1 MDHRKSVDFTNEFIK
16 QQTEYQ
22 NHTPRGRN
30 MMANFTIRK
39 WNSEATFN
47 EDDYAGIPTKSS
59 IANLLNKF
67 LKSRPTKDD
76 LEMNKILKSEYKPIP
91 LRYSLIEILCN
102 HIEKHA
108 LEQEG
113 IFRVS
118 GSNQQIRLFWQTFI
132 TDNIEFPINEHNV
145 AGALKLY
152 IREQIE
158 PLVPYEMFSNFI
170 SQLGDG
176 GPVTLQAINNLLA
189 KITPE
194 NLKIIKRLIRTAVI
208 IVRHSQLNKM
218 DANNMG
224 IVFGPNIFKSRSD
237 SPNIFSEAKYSNESV
252 SFIISNYLQVFPD
265 LEIPIL
271 GTETNTEDNELI
283 NNSNNNSNNNNNN
296 NTNNVITPP
305 TTPKSATT
313 PSSILPLDSS
323 NNNGGGSASSPV
335 TKSIPLSSI
344 GSSSTS
350 PIMSS
355 SSSSPIVGTNLT
367 SSSIHSTSPTP
378 FSLLAT
384 STSSSST
391 TTTTTTTNNNKT
403 NSIVNSTSQSKSQLL
418 PIHPSL
424 LDTNQMIERVEGNP
438 LSQMKKQDFSITHHL
453 STKLQKTK
461 HFKKEEIWDC
471 FLVLKVSGNLINVK
485 NSTSSSSTQPNS
497 ITQSNSTSNNSLIN
511 NGKVKKSTTNLISQ
525 STSQSSLQLNQTA
538 ATTTTTTTTNNIVTL
553 TPVYILITS
562 KNVFFFD
569 TRVYN
574 IQHILPHSRL
584 KEISVDVVNKGLFSI
599 LDGESH
605 KLSFFLVPRPRVI
618 DLLVRSLE
626 RGRAIAKLTNKS
638 LASLQSRK
646 FPLLESNN
654 GTNGVSNFGK
664 LPESRP
670 VFESLAQNGFTEL
683 DVWEGTVD
691 LLEVVKKFHHILIPA
706 DQSKCVV
713 EFLLPAIPEFKGIY
727 RKSYKL
733 DSKTT
738 VYKIICLIC
747 EKAKLEPSKFLL
759 RTLKGRT
766 LFDNKSLGD
775 YGLGTLFTSWQLRLI
790 ALESPESTGNFVVEF
805 LMPDIPEF
813 KGMQKKA
820 IKVDAYQPLKR
831 IMKGLCDKLK
841 IPNHHYY
848 HLIGPEGEIL
858 GDNDV
863 LSSIGLGI
871 KYKTCKMKLAK
882 KVFPVGRNPELD
894 TPMVRSLVI
903 DNIIGLAWTK
913 IKDRHNERIRLYCK
927 QMLDYIV
934 DQTFVEITKAEL
946 LPKRVAMLGK
956 NSRYE
961 FYQALSVKEEEDMIL
976 MDIPGYKNTVYQS
989 RSIVTTE
996 PEPSPNY
1003 PLYRQKLPTI
1013 RGVGPITSI
1022 RDIKVNSAKNN
1033 FLSELKDNNKQQQ
1046 LGNDEHTIKP
1056 SQKIKYIAPT
1066 PVLNNPNS
1074 IVQLLALKPGASKL
1088 VEQLKN
1094 RMTITTSKINIF
1106 DVEDLV
1112 PKNSPVLSRKS
1123 YKL

>member
-1 MDHRKSVDFTNEFIK
+1 MDHRKSVDFTNEYIK
-16 QQTEYQ
+16 QQTENQ
-22 NHTPRGRN
+22 NHTPRGHR

-39 WNSEATFN
+39 WNSETNFN
-47 EDDYAGIPTKSS
+47 EDDYGAIPTKNS

-76 LEMNKILKSEYKPIP
+76 LEMNKILKSEYKPIT

-102 HIEKHA
+102 HIEKYA

-118 GSNQQIRLFWQTFI
+118 GSNQQIRLFWQTFT

-152 IREQIE
+152 IREQSE

-176 GPVTLQAINNLLA
+176 GPVTFTAITNLMS

-224 IVFGPNIFKSRSD
+224 IVFGPNIFKSRPD

-252 SFIISNYLQVFPD
+252 SFLISNYLNVFPD

-271 GTETNTEDNELI
+271 GTETNTEENELF
-283 NNSNNNSNNNNNN
+283 NNNNNN
-296 NTNNVITPP
+296 NNVIIPP
-305 TTPKSATT
+305 TTAS
-313 PSSILPLDSS
+313 SSILPTDSS

-350 PIMSS
+350 PIISPSSS

-378 FSLLAT
+378 FSL
-384 STSSSST
+384 ST
-391 TTTTTTTNNNKT
+391 TTTTNSNKV
-403 NSIVNSTSQSKSQLL
+403 NSIINSTSQSKSQLL

-438 LSQMKKQDFSITHHL
+438 LSQMKRKDFSITHHL

-461 HFKKEEIWDC
+461 HFRKEEIWDC
-471 FLVLKVSGNLINVK
+471 FLILKVSGNLVNVK
-485 NSTSSSSTQPNS
+485 NSTSTSTSSSSSSTSSTTINQPNS

-511 NGKVKKSTTNLISQ
+511 NGKIKKSTTNLISQ
-525 STSQSSLQLNQTA
+525 SNSQSSLQLNQTNN
-538 ATTTTTTTTNNIVTL
+538 NNIVTL

-562 KNVFFFD
+562 QNVFFFD
-569 TRVYN
+569 TRIYN

-646 FPLLESNN
+646 FPLLESNSGG
-654 GTNGVSNFGK
+654 GTSNFGK

-691 LLEVVKKFHHILIPA
+691 LLEVVKKFHHILIPSA

-775 YGLGTLFTSWQLRLI
+775 FGLGTLFTSWQLRLI

-848 HLIGPEGEIL
+848 HLIGPEGEVL

-882 KVFPVGRNPELD
+882 KVFPVGKNPELD

-903 DNIIGLAWTK
+903 DNIIGLAWSK

-934 DQTFVEITKAEL
+934 DQTFVEIAKAEL
-946 LPKRVAMLGK
+946 VPKRVAMLGK

-961 FYQALSVKEEEDMIL
+961 FYHALSLKEEEDMIL
-976 MDIPGYKNTVYQS
+976 MDIQGYKETVYQS
-989 RSIVTTE
+989 RSIVPSE
-996 PEPSPNY
+996 PDSSPNY

-1013 RGVGPITSI
+1013 RGVGPINSI

-1046 LGNDEHTIKP
+1046 QQQQQIGNTNEEHTIKP
-1056 SQKIKYIAPT
+1056 SQRIKYIAPT

>member
-1 MDHRKSVDFTNEFIK
+1 MDHRKSVDFTNEYIK
-16 QQTEYQ
+16 QQTEHQ

-30 MMANFTIRK
+30 MMSNFTIRK
-39 WNSEATFN
+39 WNSEAN
-47 EDDYAGIPTKSS
+47 LNDDDYGGIPTKSS

-76 LEMNKILKSEYKPIP
+76 LEMNKILKSEYKSIP
-91 LRYSLIEILCN
+91 LRYSLVDILCS
-102 HIEKHA
+102 HIEKYA

-118 GSNQQIRLFWQTFI
+118 GSNQQIRLFWQTF
-132 TDNIEFPINEHNV
+132 TSDNIEFPINEHNV

-158 PLVPYEMFSNFI
+158 PLIPYEMFTNFI
-170 SQLGDG
+170 NQLGDG
-176 GPVTLQAINNLLA
+176 GAVTLTAINNLMV
-189 KITPE
+189 KINSE
-194 NLKIIKRLIRTAVI
+194 SLKIIKRLIRTAVI

-224 IVFGPNIFKSRSD
+224 IVFGPNIFKSKSD
-237 SPNIFSEAKYSNESV
+237 SPNIFTEAKYSNESV
-252 SFIISNYLQVFPD
+252 SFLISNYLQVFPD

-271 GTETNTEDNELI
+271 GTETNTEDNDS
-283 NNSNNNSNNNNNN
+283 NNSNSNSNNNN
-296 NTNNVITPP
+296 VLTPP
-305 TTPKSATT
+305 TTPKSSTIPTT
-313 PSSILPLDSS
+313 TTTTTTDSS
-323 NNNGGGSASSPV
+323 SGSASSPV
-335 TKSIPLSSI
+335 TKSIPLSSV
-344 GSSSTS
+344 GSSSSSTS
-350 PIMSS
+350 PVMLSS
-355 SSSSPIVGTNLT
+355 QTTN
-367 SSSIHSTSPTP
+367 SIHSTSPTP
-378 FSLLAT
+378 FSL
-384 STSSSST
+384 
-391 TTTTTTTNNNKT
+391 TNNNNNNKS
-403 NSIVNSTSQSKSQLL
+403 NSISNSTSQSKSQLL

-471 FLVLKVSGNLINVK
+471 FLVLKVSGNLVSVK
-485 NSTSSSSTQPNS
+485 NSSSSTNLSQSNS

-511 NGKVKKSTTNLISQ
+511 NGKLKKSTTNLISQ
-525 STSQSSLQLNQTA
+525 SSSTSSQHLLNQTS
-538 ATTTTTTTTNNIVTL
+538 TTTNIVTL

-562 KNVFFFD
+562 QNVFFFD

-584 KEISVDVVNKGLFSI
+584 KEISIDVINKGLFSI

-605 KLSFFLVPRPRVI
+605 KLSFFLVPRPKII

-646 FPLLESNN
+646 FPLLE
-654 GTNGVSNFGK
+654 TNGPGAGGSNFGK

-848 HLIGPEGEIL
+848 HLIGPEGEVL

-882 KVFPVGRNPELD
+882 KIFPVGKNLELD
-894 TPMVRSLVI
+894 TPMVKSLVI
-903 DNIIGLAWTK
+903 DDIISLAWNK

-946 LPKRVAMLGK
+946 VPKRVAMLGK

-976 MDIPGYKNTVYQS
+976 MDIQGYKNTVYQS
-989 RSIVTTE
+989 RSIIPTE
-996 PEPSPNY
+996 PESSPNY

-1046 LGNDEHTIKP
+1046 QLGNGNDDHTIKP
-1056 SQKIKYIAPT
+1056 SQKIRYTAPT
-1066 PVLNNPNS
+1066 PILNNPNS

>member
-1 MDHRKSVDFTNEFIK
+1 MDHRKSVDFTNEYIK

-22 NHTPRGRN
+22 NHTPRGHR

-47 EDDYAGIPTKSS
+47 EDDYGAIPTKSS

-91 LRYSLIEILCN
+91 LRYSLIEILCS
-102 HIEKHA
+102 HIEKYA

-118 GSNQQIRLFWQTFI
+118 GSNQQIRLFWQTFT

-152 IREQIE
+152 IREQSE

-176 GPVTLQAINNLLA
+176 GPVTLTAINSLMS

-224 IVFGPNIFKSRSD
+224 IVFGPNIFKSKPD

-252 SFIISNYLQVFPD
+252 SFLISNYLQVFPD

-283 NNSNNNSNNNNNN
+283 NNNNN
-296 NTNNVITPP
+296 NNVITPP
-305 TTPKSATT
+305 NSATV
-313 PSSILPLDSS
+313 PSTTTTTTTTTDSS

-344 GSSSTS
+344 GSSSSSTS
-350 PIMSS
+350 PLISS
-355 SSSSPIVGTNLT
+355 STSSPIVGTNIT
-367 SSSIHSTSPTP
+367 SNSIHSTSPTP

-384 STSSSST
+384 S
-391 TTTTTTTNNNKT
+391 NNKT
-403 NSIVNSTSQSKSQLL
+403 NSITNSTSQSKSQLL

-461 HFKKEEIWDC
+461 HFRKEEIWDC
-471 FLVLKVSGNLINVK
+471 FLILKVSGNLVNVK
-485 NSTSSSSTQPNS
+485 NSTSSSTTTTTTTNQPNS

-511 NGKVKKSTTNLISQ
+511 NGKIKKSTTNLISQ
-525 STSQSSLQLNQTA
+525 SNSQSSLQLNQ
-538 ATTTTTTTTNNIVTL
+538 TTTTTTTNNIVTL

-562 KNVFFFD
+562 QNVFFFD

-646 FPLLESNN
+646 FPLLESNSGAN
-654 GTNGVSNFGK
+654 GASNFGK

-848 HLIGPEGEIL
+848 HLIGPEGEVL

-882 KVFPVGRNPELD
+882 KIFPVGKNPELD
-894 TPMVRSLVI
+894 TPMVKSLVI

-946 LPKRVAMLGK
+946 VPKRVAMLGK

-976 MDIPGYKNTVYQS
+976 MDIQGYKNTVFHS
-989 RSIVTTE
+989 RSIVQSE

-1056 SQKIKYIAPT
+1056 SQKIRYTAPT

>member
-1 MDHRKSVDFTNEFIK
+1 MDHRKSVDFTNEYIK

-22 NHTPRGRN
+22 NHTPRGHR

-47 EDDYAGIPTKSS
+47 EDDYGAIPTKSS

-76 LEMNKILKSEYKPIP
+76 LEMNKILKSEYKPIS
-91 LRYSLIEILCN
+91 LRYSLIEILCS
-102 HIEKHA
+102 HIEKYA

-118 GSNQQIRLFWQTFI
+118 GSNQQIRLFWQTFT

-152 IREQIE
+152 IREQSE

-176 GPVTLQAINNLLA
+176 GPVTLTAINNLMS

-224 IVFGPNIFKSRSD
+224 IVFGPNIFKSKPD

-252 SFIISNYLQVFPD
+252 SFLISNYLQVFPD

-271 GTETNTEDNELI
+271 GTETNTEDNEFI
-283 NNSNNNSNNNNNN
+283 NN
-296 NTNNVITPP
+296 NNVITPP
-305 TTPKSATT
+305 NSATV
-313 PSSILPLDSS
+313 PSSTTTTITTTDSS

-350 PIMSS
+350 PLISS
-355 SSSSPIVGTNLT
+355 STSSPIVGTNIT
-367 SSSIHSTSPTP
+367 SNSIHSTSPTP

-384 STSSSST
+384 S
-391 TTTTTTTNNNKT
+391 NNKT
-403 NSIVNSTSQSKSQLL
+403 NSITNSTSQSKSQLL

-461 HFKKEEIWDC
+461 HFRKEEIWDC
-471 FLVLKVSGNLINVK
+471 FLILKVSGNLVNVK
-485 NSTSSSSTQPNS
+485 NSTTTTTTSSTTNQPNS

-511 NGKVKKSTTNLISQ
+511 NGKIKKSTTNLISQ
-525 STSQSSLQLNQTA
+525 SNSQSSLQLNQT
-538 ATTTTTTTTNNIVTL
+538 TITTNNIVTL

-562 KNVFFFD
+562 QNVFFFD

-646 FPLLESNN
+646 FPLLESNSGSN
-654 GTNGVSNFGK
+654 GASNFGK

-848 HLIGPEGEIL
+848 HLIGPEGEVL

-882 KVFPVGRNPELD
+882 KIFPVGKNPELD
-894 TPMVRSLVI
+894 TPMVKSLVI

-946 LPKRVAMLGK
+946 VPKRVAMLGK

-976 MDIPGYKNTVYQS
+976 MDIQGYKNTVYHS
-989 RSIVTTE
+989 RSIVQFE

-1056 SQKIKYIAPT
+1056 SQKIRYTAPT